1 MTGFVGGIVVI
12 AIFGLFFVLLV
23 LAFVYASRY
32 KKVGPNQ
39 VLVISGQRRR
49 RAPGQPSVRVVTGGG
64 TFIWPVIE
72 RVDALSLELM
82 TIDVVTRDVP
92 TKQGVMV
99 TVDGVAQIK
108 VGSDEVSIN
117 TAAERFLNKTTEE
130 IMNVAHETL
139 AGHLRAIVGML
150 TYEEIYR
157 DRDAFAQE
165 VQGVSASDMANM
177 GLRIDSFV
185 VKDIRDDQGYLEALG
200 QTDIA
205 NVKRDATIGQA
216 MAARDATIKSA
227 EANQE
232 GQTAKFQAETKIAE
246 ADKDYKVQKA
256 AYDAETNRRQAE
268 AELAYTLQQ
277 NITNQQVK
285 GEEVQIEVVSKKK
298 QIEVQEQEVLRR
310 EKELEATVRK
320 PAEAEQARIQTLAKA
335 KKYQT
340 ETEASGQAEAIRAV
354 GQAEADATQARGLA
368 QAEVI
373 RQQGFA
379 EAEAMSKKAEAWQ
392 QYNQA
397 AIIQQLIDSL
407 PKVAAAIAEPLA
419 KTERI
424 VIINTGGDG
433 GAGAS
438 RVTQDVASII
448 AQVPATVEALTGVD
462 LVETISDLPVVKGAS
477 KGKREKEGKEK
488 EE

>member
-1 MTGFVGGIVVI
+1 V
-12 AIFGLFFVLLV
+12 
-23 LAFVYASRY
+23 
-32 KKVGPNQ
+32 
-39 VLVISGQRRR
+39 
-49 RAPGQPSVRVVTGGG
+49 
-64 TFIWPVIE
+64 
-72 RVDALSLELM
+72 
-82 TIDVVTRDVP
+82 
-92 TKQGVMV
+92 
-99 TVDGVAQIK
+99 
-108 VGSDEVSIN
+108 
-117 TAAERFLNKTTEE
+117 
-130 IMNVAHETL
+130 
-139 AGHLRAIVGML
+139 
-150 TYEEIYR
+150 
-157 DRDAFAQE
+157 
-165 VQGVSASDMANM
+165 
-177 GLRIDSFV
+177 
-185 VKDIRDDQGYLEALG
+185 
-200 QTDIA
+200 
-205 NVKRDATIGQA
+205 
-216 MAARDATIKSA
+216 
-227 EANQE
+227 
-232 GQTAKFQAETKIAE
+232 
-246 ADKDYKVQKA
+246 
-256 AYDAETNRRQAE
+256 
-268 AELAYTLQQ
+268 LQQ

-298 QIEVQEQEVLRR
+298 QIEVQEQEALRK
-310 EKELEATVRK
+310 EKELQATVRK
-320 PAEAEQARIQTLAKA
+320 PVEAEQYRIQTLAEA
-335 KKYQT
+335 KRYQT
-340 ETEASGQAEAIRAV
+340 QTEASGQAEAIRSV

-462 LVETISDLPVVKGAS
+462 LVETISDLPVVQGAG
-477 KGKREKEGKEK
+477 KGKREKEGADK

>member
-1 MTGFVGGIVVI
+1 
-12 AIFGLFFVLLV
+12 
-23 LAFVYASRY
+23 
-32 KKVGPNQ
+32 
-39 VLVISGQRRR
+39 
-49 RAPGQPSVRVVTGGG
+49 
-64 TFIWPVIE
+64 
-72 RVDALSLELM
+72 
-82 TIDVVTRDVP
+82 
-92 TKQGVMV
+92 
-99 TVDGVAQIK
+99 
-108 VGSDEVSIN
+108 
-117 TAAERFLNKTTEE
+117 
-130 IMNVAHETL
+130 
-139 AGHLRAIVGML
+139 ML

-256 AYDAETNRRQAE
+256 TYDAETNRRQAE
-268 AELAYTLQQ
+268 AELAYVLQQ

-285 GEEVQIEVVSKKK
+285 TEEVQIEVVAKKK
-298 QIEVQEQEVLRR
+298 QIEVQEQEALRK
-310 EKELEATVRK
+310 EKELQATVRK
-320 PAEAEQARIQTLAKA
+320 PAEAEQFRIQTLAEA
-335 KKYQT
+335 KRYQT
-340 ETEASGQAEAIRAV
+340 QTEATGQAEAIRSV
-354 GQAEADATQARGLA
+354 GKAEADATQARGLA

-424 VIINTGGDG
+424 VIINTGGEG

-462 LVETISDLPVVKGAS
+462 LVETISDLPVVKGGGQGKEEE
-477 KGKREKEGKEK
+477 KGK

>member
-1 MTGFVGGIVVI
+1 MTGFVGGIVVV

-39 VLVISGQRRR
+39 VLVISGRRR
-49 RAPGQPSVRVVTGGG
+49 GPGQPSVRVVTGGG

-72 RVDALSLELM
+72 RVDDLSLEIM
-82 TIDVVTRDVP
+82 TIDVITQDVP
-92 TKQGVMV
+92 TLQGVMV

-108 VGSDEVSIN
+108 IGSDEVSIN
-117 TAAERFLNKTTEE
+117 TSAERFLNKTTDE

-150 TYEEIYR
+150 SYEEIYR
-157 DRDAFAQE
+157 DRDAFAQR
-165 VQGVSASDMANM
+165 VQEVSAGDMANM
-177 GLRIDSFV
+177 GLSIDSFV
-185 VKDIRDDQGYLEALG
+185 VKDIRDDQGYLQALG

-216 MAARDATIKSA
+216 LAARDATIKSA
-227 EANQE
+227 QANQE
-232 GQTAKFQAETKIAE
+232 GETAKFEAETKIAE
-246 ADKDYKVQKA
+246 SDKDYKVQKA
-256 AYDAETNRRQAE
+256 AYDTETNRRQAE
-268 AELAYTLQQ
+268 AELAYVLQQ

-285 GEEVQIEVVSKKK
+285 AEEVQIEVVAKKK
-298 QIEVQEQEVLRR
+298 QIDVQEQEVLRR

-320 PAEAEQARIQTLAKA
+320 PAEAEQARIQTLAEA

-340 ETEASGQAEAIRAV
+340 ETEAAGQAEALRSV
-354 GQAEADATQARGLA
+354 GQAEADATKARGLA

-407 PKVAAAIAEPLA
+407 PRVAAAIAEPLA

-424 VIINTGGDG
+424 VIISTGGDG

-438 RVTQDVASII
+438 KITQDVASII

-462 LVETISDLPVVKGAS
+462 LVQTISDLPVVKGAR
-477 KGKREKEGKEK
+477 KGKREEERKDKED
-488 EE
+488 